1 MTKIWIKP
9 LRNLWFMNMVLHD
22 GEVIELPEE
31 QAQVLL
37 KNGWAQF
44 AQAPE
49 EPKSEKEPKERKKPK
64 DNNKNQ
70 SVAQAETPVSPPETP
85 AAQAENE
92 QPETTQQENGEQA
105 QNDDEQPENE
115 QPENDE
121 NQEIQANGAPVQG
134 DLTAVNDDA

>member
-1 MTKIWIKP
+1 MSKTWIKP
-9 LRNLWFMNMVLHD
+9 LRNMWLDDETVLHD
-22 GEVIELPEE
+22 GKVVELPEE
-31 QAQVLL
+31 QAQELL

-49 EPKSEKEPKERKKPK
+49 EPKPEKEPKERKKPK

-70 SVAQAETPVSPPETP
+70 SVAQAETP

-92 QPETTQQENGEQA
+92 QPETAQQENGEQA
-105 QNDDEQPENE
+105 QNDDE

-134 DLTAVNDDA
+134 ELTAANDHV